1 MEWTCVPMSPGVT
14 ILSSAVFEHAHSRV
28 ESGSL
33 KDGLLED
40 EVRIHLSGE
49 EREESC
55 ESLDHLVR

>member
-1 MEWTCVPMSPGVT
+1 MSPGVT